1 MPATANRTRFGRITR
16 SRFDPTLGQTV
27 DMFRR
32 KAASS
37 IALLILALIAVACSS
52 TTVLGEGRLGAPEQ
66 SASSLDASDTPDN
79 GGEAAEETNAGAAD
93 SGDTDAGDT
102 LFDRDDP
109 AASLG
114 DDELIEAW
122 SAECLDG
129 SDLACDVLF
138 TITDRGSEAEEIAQT
153 CGGRSD
159 VEVRFCTPDI
169 DPFEDRLWFSAD
181 SAGLPDVVVDC
192 ESGDLIS
199 CDFLYFRSEVGST
212 YEELGN
218 SCGGRVA
225 IAVPDCRSALG

>member
-1 MPATANRTRFGRITR
+1 
-16 SRFDPTLGQTV
+16 
-27 DMFRR
+27 MFRR
-32 KAASS
+32 KNASS
-37 IALLILALIAVACSS
+37 IALLILALIAAACSS
-52 TTVLGEGRLGAPEQ
+52 TTVLGEGRLGVPEQ
-66 SASSLDASDTPDN
+66 SAPALDASDTLDDA
-79 GGEAAEETNAGAAD
+79 GEATEETDAD
-93 SGDTDAGDT
+93 AGDTDAGET

-138 TITDRGSEAEEIAQT
+138 TITERGSEAEEIART

-181 SAGLPDVVVDC
+181 SAGLPDVVADC

-199 CDFLYFRSEVGST
+199 CDFLYFRSEVGSS

-225 IAVPDCRSALG
+225 IAVPDCRSALR

>member
-1 MPATANRTRFGRITR
+1 
-16 SRFDPTLGQTV
+16 
-27 DMFRR
+27 MFRP

-37 IALLILALIAVACSS
+37 VALLILALIAAACSS

-66 SASSLDASDTPDN
+66 STPSLDATDTAGAGD
-79 GGEAAEETNAGAAD
+79 EAAEETDGGAAD
-93 SGDTDAGDT
+93 AGDTGETDTGATDAGET

-122 SAECLDG
+122 SVECLDG

-138 TITDRGSEAEEIAQT
+138 TITERGSEAEQIAQT

-169 DPFEDRLWFSAD
+169 EPFEDRLWFSTD
-181 SAGLPDVVVDC
+181 SAGLPDVVLDC

-199 CDFLYFRSEVGST
+199 CDFLYFRSEVGSS